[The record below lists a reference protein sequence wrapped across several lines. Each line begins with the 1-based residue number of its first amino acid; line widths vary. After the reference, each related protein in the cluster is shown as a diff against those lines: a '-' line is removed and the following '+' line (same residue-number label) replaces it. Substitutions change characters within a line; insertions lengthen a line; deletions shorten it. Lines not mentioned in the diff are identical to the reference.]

1 VDTSFDHSYSQ
12 GLNLQQIYGGGLG
25 FVVFK
30 TAEQELDMKGDIHY
44 ERQHFGFTPGVV
56 PPVKTPDKNLIGANI
71 GDTYAAKLAHGMV
84 FNQGLVVT
92 PAFNTPSAYSALAT
106 AGLTFPVYK
115 RLGFNLSALDDFLND
130 PAFGSKKNSFQFSA
144 GLTYTLK

>member
-1 VDTSFDHSYSQ
+1 LSATTLTEETRRREVADRFSYR
-12 GLNLQQIYGGGLG
+12 LG
-25 FVVFK
+25 PRLGRRFERRRSRCGSH
-30 TAEQELDMKGDIHY
+30 AEQPHIH
-44 ERQHFGFTPGVV
+44 RGCNFCTRDPRGR
-56 PPVKTPDKNLIGANI
+56 NLIGANI
-71 GDTYAAKLAHGMV
+71 GDTYIATLAHGIV

-92 PAFNTPSAYSALAT
+92 PSFNTPSAYSALAT

-144 GLTYTLK
+144 GITYTLK

>member
-1 VDTSFDHSYSQ
+1 MSS
-12 GLNLQQIYGGGLG
+12 LQKILKAERYRICTEKAQIDAVKSLP
-25 FVVFK
+25 
-30 TAEQELDMKGDIHY
+30 EQTFPRPLTGT
-44 ERQHFGFTPGVV
+44 F
-56 PPVKTPDKNLIGANI
+56 IGPNI
-71 GDTYAAKLAHGMV
+71 GDTYIAKLHAIV

-92 PAFNTPSAYSALAT
+92 PSFNTPSAYSALAT

-144 GLTYTLK
+144 GISYALK